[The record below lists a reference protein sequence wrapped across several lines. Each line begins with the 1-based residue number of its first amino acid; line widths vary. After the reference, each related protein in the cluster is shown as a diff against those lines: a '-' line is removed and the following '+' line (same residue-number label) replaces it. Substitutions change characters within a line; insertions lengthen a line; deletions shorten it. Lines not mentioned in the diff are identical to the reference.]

1 MSSELTL
8 KVLTGKYA
16 VAKLAPDD
24 PVPQWAAF
32 GDFTSITRTAEELSV
47 VCPQNYLPKESD
59 AERDWRIIKI
69 EEILDF
75 SLVGILAALSSILA
89 EAGISIF
96 AISTFTT
103 DYLLVKNTA
112 LEKTIRVLEA
122 AGYVFIR

>member
-16 VAKLAPDD
+16 VVKLAPDE

-47 VCPQNYLPKESD
+47 VCPQNHLPEE
-59 AERDWRIIKI
+59 AETERDWRIIKI

-112 LEKTIRVLEA
+112 LEKAIRVLET